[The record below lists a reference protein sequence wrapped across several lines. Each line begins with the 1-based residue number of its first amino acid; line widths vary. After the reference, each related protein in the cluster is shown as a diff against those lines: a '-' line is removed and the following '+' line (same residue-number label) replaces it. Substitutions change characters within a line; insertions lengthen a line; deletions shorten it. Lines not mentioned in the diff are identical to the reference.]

1 MNTPRKTDGIDLGEI
16 FRKYGPAYRD
26 AHKLPLKSL
35 KVMSAIE
42 SCRTEELGGHVYQCD
57 NCGDE
62 KIAYN
67 SCRNRHCPKCQSM
80 AKEKWLSAR
89 KEELLP
95 VPYFHAVLTIPNTL
109 NPVALVNQKI
119 VYNILFR
126 AGKETFLELGRDPN
140 HLGAEIGFIAVLHT
154 WNQTLLDH
162 PHLHCIIPCGGLT
175 EDGKQWLLPKKHRKG
190 KNFFVHVNVISDLF
204 KKKFLSY
211 FDTAYKAG
219 ELKFVGKTEYLT
231 GKQAYKKFK
240 DDLYKTTWISYC
252 KKPFGGPEQ
261 VLEYLGRYT
270 HRVAISNHRIVK
282 VEDGKVTF
290 SYRDSKDDNKKKH
303 MTLEVTEF
311 IRRFLLHVLP
321 QRFVKIRY
329 YGLLNNRMKKEN
341 LKLCRKILEV
351 PESQHKREP
360 KAGSWEEII
369 LRLTGVDPTICT
381 NCGKGKM
388 VRRRIVRRPSYRLLV
403 LEKT

>member
-1 MNTPRKTDGIDLGEI
+1 
-16 FRKYGPAYRD
+16 
-26 AHKLPLKSL
+26 
-35 KVMSAIE
+35 
-42 SCRTEELGGHVYQCD
+42 
-57 NCGDE
+57 
-62 KIAYN
+62 
-67 SCRNRHCPKCQSM
+67 M

-95 VPYFHAVLTIPNTL
+95 VPYFHAVLTIPDTL

-126 AGKETFLELGRDPN
+126 AGKETFLELGRDPK

-175 EDGKQWLLPKKHRKG
+175 KDGKQWLLPKKHRKG
-190 KNFFVHVNVISDLF
+190 KDFFVHVNVISDLF

-219 ELKFVGKTEYLT
+219 ELKFVGKTEYLSD
-231 GKQAYKKFK
+231 KQAYKKFK
-240 DDLYKTTWISYC
+240 DDLYKTTWVSYC

-270 HRVAISNHRIVK
+270 HRVAISNHRIVN
-282 VEDGKVTF
+282 VEDDKVTF

-303 MTLEVTEF
+303 MTLKVSEF

-341 LKLCRKILEV
+341 LKLCRKILDV
-351 PESQHKREP
+351 PESQNKQDP
-360 KAGSWEEII
+360 KAESWEELI

-388 VRRRIVRRPSYRLLV
+388 VRRRIVRRPSYRLLA
-403 LEKT
+403 

>member
-1 MNTPRKTDGIDLGEI
+1 MNTPRRTDGIDLGEI

-26 AHKLPLKSL
+26 SHKLPLKSL
-35 KVMSAIE
+35 KAMSAIE
-42 SCRTEELGGHVYQCD
+42 NCRTEELGGHVYQCD

-95 VPYFHAVLTIPNTL
+95 VPYFHAVLTIPDTL

-119 VYNILFR
+119 IYNILFR
-126 AGKETFLELGRDPN
+126 AGKETFLELGRDPK

-154 WNQTLLDH
+154 WGQILLDH

-175 EDGKQWLLPKKHRKG
+175 EDGKQWLLPKKHRRG
-190 KNFFVHVNVISDLF
+190 KDFFVHVNVISDLF

-219 ELKFVGKTEYLT
+219 ELKFVGKTEYLND
-231 GKQAYKKFK
+231 KQAYKKFK
-240 DDLYKTTWISYC
+240 NELYKSTWVSYC
-252 KKPFGGPEQ
+252 KKPFGGPEK

-282 VEDGKVTF
+282 VENDKVTF
-290 SYRDSKDDNKKKH
+290 TYRDYKDDNKKKH
-303 MTLEVTEF
+303 MTLEVFEF

-341 LKLCRKILEV
+341 LKLCRKILDV
-351 PESQHKREP
+351 PESQNKQKP
-360 KAGSWEEII
+360 KTEGWEELL
-369 LRLTGVDPTICT
+369 LRLTGVDPAICS

-388 VRRRIVRRPSYRLLV
+388 VRRRIVRHPSYRLL
-403 LEKT
+403 T

>member
-1 MNTPRKTDGIDLGEI
+1 MKTPRKPDGVDLGEI

-26 AHKLPLKSL
+26 VHKLPLKSL

-42 SCRTEELGGHVYQCD
+42 KCRTEKLGGHVYQCD

-80 AKEKWLSAR
+80 AKERWLSAR

-95 VPYFHAVLTIPNTL
+95 VPYFHAVLTIPDTL
-109 NPVALVNQKI
+109 NPVALVNQKN

-126 AGKETFLELGRDPN
+126 AGKETFLELGKDPK

-175 EDGKQWLLPKKHRKG
+175 EDGNRWILPKKHRKG
-190 KNFFVHVNVISDLF
+190 KDFFVHVNVISDLF

-211 FDTAYKAG
+211 FDTACKAG
-219 ELKFVGKTEYLT
+219 ELKFVGKTEYLSD
-231 GKQAYKKFK
+231 KQAYRKFK
-240 DDLYKTTWISYC
+240 NDLYKTTWVSYC

-270 HRVAISNHRIVK
+270 HRVAISCNRIVK
-282 VEDGKVTF
+282 VEDDNVTF
-290 SYRDSKDDNKKKH
+290 SYRDSRDDNKKKQ
-303 MTLEVTEF
+303 MTLEVFEF

-341 LKLCRKILEV
+341 LKLCRKILDV
-351 PESQHKREP
+351 QESQDKQEP
-360 KAGSWEEII
+360 EAESWEELI

-381 NCGKGKM
+381 NCGEGRM
-388 VRRRIVRRPSYRLLV
+388 VRRIIIRRPSYRMLA
-403 LEKT
+403 